1 MMVSLQREPWQQF
14 VERMEN
20 GDKTLEMWSAGAL
33 LKVVMTLM
41 EAMVRGGVYY
51 CHHLVLTT
59 DYEIG
64 LCLHS
69 SKLCSCAMYIYTI
82 SMPIHVYLVHCDFL
96 SVFIPLSCNYAPHTI
111 SMPV

>member
-1 MMVSLQREPWQQF
+1 
-14 VERMEN
+14 
-20 GDKTLEMWSAGAL
+20 
-33 LKVVMTLM
+33 MTLM

-51 CHHLVLTT
+51 CYHLVLTT
-59 DYEIG
+59 DNEIG

-111 SMPV
+111 SVPMWFTMIFSLSSFLQLGHLTVWMEGR